1 MKSCFL
7 KMYKESVFLRWNLLQ
22 VKMLFEQQTMKFVE
36 QQDLEYYINFI
47 DKAIAG
53 FEKLDSFFK
62 FCGG

>member
-1 MKSCFL
+1 
-7 KMYKESVFLRWNLLQ
+7 
-22 VKMLFEQQTMKFVE
+22 MLFEQQTMKFVE